1 MKDGDMRVAVYPG
14 TFDPLTLGHFD
25 LIVRS
30 SALFDRV
37 IVAVAGVSGKATA
50 MFSAAERMAMITED
64 AAHAGLSNVEVDA
77 LDNTL
82 LVNYCRRRQ
91 VRVVIRGLRAYSDF
105 EYEFQMALTN
115 RKLAAEIETLFLM
128 PNEEHSYVTASTVRE
143 VIRYGGD
150 TSNFVSPSVQRH
162 IERFMCGHPEQRIKT
177 GGGIANTGAF
187 DR

>member
-1 MKDGDMRVAVYPG
+1 MKGGDMRVAVYPG

-37 IVAVAGVSGKATA
+37 IVAVAAASGKATA
-50 MFSAAERMAMITED
+50 MFSTAERIAMITED
-64 AAHAGLSNVEVDA
+64 AAQAGLSNVEVDA
-77 LDNTL
+77 LDTL
-82 LVNYCRRRQ
+82 LVHYCRRRQ

-115 RKLAAEIETLFLM
+115 RKLAPEIETLFLM

-143 VIRYGGD
+143 VARYGGD
-150 TSNFVSPSVQRH
+150 TSNFVSPAVQRH
-162 IERFMCGHPEQRIKT
+162 IERFMGAHPEQRIKT